1 MTIKR
6 TLLLWWLTQK
16 SWAVSHRLQSRN
28 IGFASVGIGLFLKEQ
43 MRYRLFCVAIL
54 LVDLAMALLIF
65 PF

>member
-16 SWAVSHRLQSRN
+16 SWPVSRGLQFRN
-28 IGFASVGIGLFLKEQ
+28 IGFASVGFGLFLKE
-43 MRYRLFCVAIL
+43 
-54 LVDLAMALLIF
+54 LVDLAMSLLIF

>member
-6 TLLLWWLTQK
+6 TLLLWCLTQK
-16 SWAVSHRLQSRN
+16 SWAVSHGLQFRN
-28 IGFASVGIGLFLKEQ
+28 IGFASVGIGLFLKEL

-54 LVDLAMALLIF
+54 LVDLVMALLIF